1 MVNLGLLASLLAG
14 SFLSGLSL
22 FWTWSDVSDS
32 SSLDIAQ
39 PFCDA
44 TVVTL

>member
-22 FWTWSDVSDS
+22 FWTWS
-32 SSLDIAQ
+32 SLDIAQ